1 MDYAASIEIQVLVA
15 LRLWEFESPRPHS
28 KGPVFTGLF
37 ACLGRPDQP
46 CNHLG

>member
-28 KGPVFTGLF
+28 ET
-37 ACLGRPDQP
+37 LGKHEGFFL
-46 CNHLG
+46 C